1 MILSSF
7 QIGIIREDM
16 GNRAAAGTLH
26 KEWIKIGRWN
36 SGQDYVRNE
45 FWRTLVADR
54 GPDGISEPASTGWI

>member
-1 MILSSF
+1 
-7 QIGIIREDM
+7 M

-45 FWRTLVADR
+45 FWRILVADR